1 MNHAAIE
8 RGVSDV
14 HKVEVPASWK
24 DACACDEKKLV
35 TTDRKDLEQY
45 VNNVLNPVNAYQGNK
60 LPVSTFMPHV
70 DGTAPQGSSAFEKRG
85 IAVDVPEWNPQNC
98 IQCNF

>member
-45 VNNVLNPVNAYQGNK
+45 VNNVLNPVNAYQATSCRFPP
-60 LPVSTFMPHV
+60 LCLMW
-70 DGTAPQGSSAFEKRG
+70 TAPLLRALPPLKSAVSR
-85 IAVDVPEWNPQNC
+85 
-98 IQCNF
+98 